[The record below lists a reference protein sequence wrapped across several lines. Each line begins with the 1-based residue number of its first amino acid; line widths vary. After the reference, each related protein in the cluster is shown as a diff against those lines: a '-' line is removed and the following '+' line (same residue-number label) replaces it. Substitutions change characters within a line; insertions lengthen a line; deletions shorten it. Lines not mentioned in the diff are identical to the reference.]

1 MSAWLFIW
9 QPAIR
14 PLWHVPLVSVLTG
27 FHCTSKY
34 VSPCI
39 NNLHLHDRGS
49 VGSLTSVRRTLGVH
63 SMANSVKNA
72 GAVTRFGRNAQ
83 AEEPMLE
90 RFSLSDWLKWLPL
103 GIRGCGGLRITDVTD
118 SGLIICSRHS
128 DSVDGAKKSKLEK
141 KKKEGA
147 LGRERGYLHYAP
159 HSTIWTAPG
168 TGNKVWAKIE
178 LYKLVSYT
186 KKNYQHNKIAFG

>member
-1 MSAWLFIW
+1 MIGAVLAVWLACGEPSASI
-9 QPAIR
+9 
-14 PLWHVPLVSVLTG
+14 LWRTQ
-27 FHCTSKY
+27 SKTQGQSLASGETLKRKSPCLN
-34 VSPCI
+34 VSPYP
-39 NNLHLHDRGS
+39 
-49 VGSLTSVRRTLGVH
+49 T
-63 SMANSVKNA
+63 
-72 GAVTRFGRNAQ
+72 
-83 AEEPMLE
+83 
-90 RFSLSDWLKWLPL
+90 DWWLPL
-103 GIRGCGGLRITDVTD
+103 GIRGCGWLRITDVTD

-168 TGNKVWAKIE
+168 TGHKVWAKIE